1 MGDEVE
7 KPHING
13 RDLIWFRNLFTWV
26 GIEELCVCV
35 CVVGAS
41 GGAKFG
47 LASPE
52 TATANRAVSASE
64 VEAARLAVVGRS
76 LSGHGMR
83 LSRRY
88 KGETATR
95 V

>member
-26 GIEELCVCV
+26 GIEEL